1 MLRNGFIAHC
11 WRALPRGVQWAI
23 LWLCN
28 THFLVGTVAVIRDDA
43 GRVLV
48 AKHTYRVGRPWG
60 LLGGWVRR
68 GEDPAATIVREVREE
83 TGLDVVVVAP
93 VAVRRENPAHLTII
107 YAARFRGGTFRASG
121 EVSEIRFLERGT
133 HLEGLRS
140 DHRALIEEFAWPGSS
155 GR

>member
-48 AKHTYRVGRPWG
+48 AKHTYRAGRPWG
-60 LLGGWVRR
+60 LLGGWVQR

-83 TGLDVVVVAP
+83 TGLTVTVGAP
-93 VAVRRENPAHLTII
+93 LAVRRESATHLTIV
-107 YAARFRGGTFRASG
+107 YAARLHSGAFRASG
-121 EVSEIRFLERGT
+121 EVSEIHFLERGT
-133 HLEGLRS
+133 PLEELRA
-140 DHRALIEEFAWPGSS
+140 DHRAMIEEFAWSKTS